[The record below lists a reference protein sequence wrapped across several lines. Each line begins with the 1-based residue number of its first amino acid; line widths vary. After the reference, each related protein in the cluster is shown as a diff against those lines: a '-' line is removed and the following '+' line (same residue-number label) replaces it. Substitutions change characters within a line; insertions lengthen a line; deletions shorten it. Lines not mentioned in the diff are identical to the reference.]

1 MHVST
6 GTLIIQ
12 IIIYLL
18 IIWIL
23 LGLLGFTIRRLH
35 DTDHTGWWY
44 WISVI
49 PFGYLFLLYFMVFP
63 TVEKPVRWGSYLFK
77 EKK

>member
-1 MHVST
+1 M
-6 GTLIIQ
+6 
-12 IIIYLL
+12 
-18 IIWIL
+18 L

-49 PFGYLFLLYFMVFP
+49 PFGYLFLLYFMVLP
-63 TVEKPVRWGSYLFK
+63 TVEKPVRWAVIYL
-77 EKK
+77 KKRNNCKTQFLAF

>member
-1 MHVST
+1 M
-6 GTLIIQ
+6 IQ

-49 PFGYLFLLYFMVFP
+49 PFGYLF
-63 TVEKPVRWGSYLFK
+63 
-77 EKK
+77 